1 MHLDAAQVTH
11 GMKRPLVKTA
21 AQLFRKICYD
31 NKDRLMAG
39 IICAGWDEH
48 KGGQVYAVTLGGTT
62 VRQAVSFEFRTRRA
76 PPSLL
81 PLTALHHQHKTK
93 QNKTYFA

>member
-1 MHLDAAQVTH
+1 MVRMHLEAAQVTH

-31 NKDRLMAG
+31 NKDKLMAG

-62 VRQAVSFEFRTRRA
+62 VRQAVSVV
-76 PPSLL
+76 L
-81 PLTALHHQHKTK
+81 
-93 QNKTYFA
+93 